1 MANEANETIA
11 AAVNETPAR
20 LPASASG
27 ETLGAS
33 SETGV
38 QSPFCGSLRSKKFFL
53 LDRLATSADDY
64 LDAANHVWCCETQ
77 EVIGPDNR
85 RVDPNA
91 CGPRRACYSS
101 AVKGL

>member
-1 MANEANETIA
+1 MADE
-11 AAVNETPAR
+11 VNETTATVDETTAA
-20 LPASASG
+20 LPASVSG
-27 ETLGAS
+27 T
-33 SETGV
+33 TTV
-38 QSPFCGSLRSKKFFL
+38 QSAFCGSLRSKKFFL
-53 LDRLATSADDY
+53 LDRLATTADDY

-91 CGPRRACYSS
+91 CGPGRACYSS

>member
-1 MANEANETIA
+1 MADE
-11 AAVNETPAR
+11 VNETTATVDETTTA
-20 LPASASG
+20 LPSG
-27 ETLGAS
+27 VSGT
-33 SETGV
+33 TTV

-53 LDRLATSADDY
+53 LDRLASSADDY

-91 CGPRRACYSS
+91 CGPGRACYSS